1 LNKLMIVAGLV
12 CGVLAALLVSQK
24 LSEAEAKLAST
35 QYLAYTSD
43 ANAEAL
49 FAGQALEE
57 LYLGTIEIPNSGDIF
72 GLNARLIEDTPTN
85 RTWIVGKKLNTTI
98 PPGRVLTYNLF
109 EDLEVERL
117 DQIIPIGM
125 RALSIQVSTSNSLN
139 NRVVPGNRIDL
150 IGVSEGSKD
159 EEPVA
164 NVLLEDVK
172 VIAVGKALSL
182 DSLQSQNSQSYSTI
196 TVAVTP
202 EEGKRMAVD
211 RRISKGELI
220 LLLRNQ
226 CDTSSPNA
234 TCG

>member
-1 LNKLMIVAGLV
+1 MIIAGLI
-12 CGVLAALLVSQK
+12 CGIAAAFLVTQK
-24 LSEAEAKLAST
+24 LDKAEARLASS
-35 QYLAYTSD
+35 QYLTFTSD
-43 ANAEAL
+43 ANVKAL
-49 FAGQALEE
+49 YTGDTIEE
-57 LYLGTIEIPNSGDIF
+57 LHLGVIEIPNSGDMF
-72 GLNARLIEDTPTN
+72 GLNARLIADTPTN
-85 RTWIVGKKLNTTI
+85 RTWIVGKELNTTI

-109 EDLEVERL
+109 EDLKVARL
-117 DQIIPIGM
+117 DQIIPVGM

-150 IGVSEGSKD
+150 IGVTEGAQD
-159 EEPVA
+159 EEPTA

-172 VIAVGKALSL
+172 VIAVGKALTF

-202 EEGKRMAVD
+202 EEAKRMAVD
-211 RRISKGELI
+211 RRMSKGALI

-226 CDTSSPNA
+226 CDTASPNA